1 MRLQQW
7 VDNKLLRLHTTNSG
21 EISKLFSIVDRDII
35 EAKRATSLDWQ
46 FSIAYNA
53 ALKLCTILLYAKGYR
68 TGSNGHHY
76 YTIQSLPLIL
86 GDEFKDS
93 ADYLD
98 ACRKKRN
105 EVEYDT
111 VGTVAEEDV
120 RELLTF
126 IEKLRTDVFQWL
138 NQEHPELLKP

>member
-1 MRLQQW
+1 MRWQHW
-7 VDNKLLRLHTTNSG
+7 VDNKLLRTYTTNSD
-21 EISKLFSIVDRDII
+21 EISTLLSIVDRDII
-35 EAKRATSLDWQ
+35 EAKRAGSLDWQ

-53 ALKLCTILLYAKGYR
+53 ALKLCTIVLYAEGYR

-86 GDEFKDS
+86 GEEYKES
-93 ADYLD
+93 AVYLD
-98 ACRKKRN
+98 VCRKKRN
-105 EVEYDT
+105 QVEYDT

-126 IEKLRTDVFQWL
+126 AESLRTDVIQWL
-138 NQEHPELLKP
+138 KQQHPELLKS

>member
-1 MRLQQW
+1 MGLQQW
-7 VDNKLLRLHTTNSG
+7 VDDKLLRLHTTNSR
-21 EISKLFSIVDRDII
+21 EISRLLSIVDRDII
-35 EAKRATSLDWQ
+35 EAKRAKSLDWQ

-53 ALKLCTILLYAKGYR
+53 ALKLCTILLYAEGYR

-76 YTIQSLPLIL
+76 YTIQSLPYTL
-86 GDEFKDS
+86 GDEYKES

-105 EVEYDT
+105 KVEYDA
-111 VGTVAEEDV
+111 VGTVTEDDV

-126 IEKLRTDVFQWL
+126 AESLRADVTKWL
-138 NQEHPELLKP
+138 QQKRPELLES